1 MFDSVYLSFD
11 RNELLYQS
19 ILAYPTSN
27 PYPRAPQPQ
36 QSIYPQLYGNQQQ
49 YRPPYNQQQYRPSYN
64 QQQYRP
70 SYNQQP
76 GYNNTTVVVQPSPVY
91 AGSGG
96 YGGNRYS
103 GMGSKVATAGLGFA
117 GGTLFGGKILH
128 NSSQENI

>member
-1 MFDSVYLSFD
+1 MFDSVYLSFH

-64 QQQYRP
+64 QQ
-70 SYNQQP
+70 P

-96 YGGNRYS
+96 YGGNRHS

-117 GGTLFGGKILH
+117 GGTLFGGKILLK
-128 NSSQENI
+128 SSQENISIYLN